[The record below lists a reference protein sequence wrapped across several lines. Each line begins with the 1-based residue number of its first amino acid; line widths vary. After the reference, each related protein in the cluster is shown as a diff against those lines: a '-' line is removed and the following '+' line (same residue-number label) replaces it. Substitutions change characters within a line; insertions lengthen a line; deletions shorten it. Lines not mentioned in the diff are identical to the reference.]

1 MKVESEDGLIDIS
14 AHGQSPAEILRRRL
28 SPTAAGQRLHAE
40 DIGPFGP
47 TQKIAG
53 GGEILMPGGEA
64 GPLLLVAG
72 AAGEVR
78 TLDARRRQILRLRLP
93 GDVIYTCDHDV
104 VRALGRVTVADA
116 RPFLQRLGSPEASPL
131 LRRAW
136 LEMGRVDQNLNRDHM
151 VRLGRMTALER
162 VAHLLLETH
171 ARLADVG
178 LTEGDTF
185 QLPTTQDALSD
196 LLGLSGVHL
205 SRTLQ
210 ALRREKLVS
219 LKAGRLVLLD
229 RARLIEIAGWR
240 RSVAVEVQRRRPQP
254 DEAQPVALVA

>member
-1 MKVESEDGLIDIS
+1 MIDIS
-14 AHGQSPAEILRRRL
+14 SHGQTPAEMLRRRL
-28 SPTAAGQRLHAE
+28 SQTATGQRLRAE
-40 DIGPFGP
+40 DIGPFGV
-47 TQKIAG
+47 TQKIAA
-53 GGEILMPGGEA
+53 GGEILLPGGET

-72 AAGEVR
+72 AAGEIR

-93 GDVIYTCDHDV
+93 GDVIYACDHDV
-104 VRALGRVTVADA
+104 VLALGRVTVADA
-116 RPFLQRLGSPEASPL
+116 RPFLQRLDNPEASPF

-136 LEMGRVDQNLNRDHM
+136 LEMGRLDQNLSRDHM

-178 LTEGDTF
+178 LAEGDTF
-185 QLPTTQDALSD
+185 QLPTTQEAMSD

-229 RARLIEIAGWR
+229 RLRLTDLSRLR
-240 RSVAVEVQRRRPQP
+240 RASVTDFPRQTPQP
-254 DEAQPVALVA
+254 ADAPSVALVA